1 MVTADPAVRDQW
13 GTVWDATVAV
23 VEQAIAGN
31 SPINL
36 TGNTFLW
43 LSVANN
49 APDQARSFV
58 LNFTGSLTAVCAI
71 GLPAVAKFGLVMNN
85 TTGGQVLVLGTPSG
99 YGTGATGRLI
109 TVQPG
114 QSTFFNC
121 DGVNVDTPNIV
132 SSTPVGALMNYAGAT
147 APPHWLMCNGQL
159 VSRTTYALLF
169 AVIGTTYGAGDGLA
183 TFGLPDLRGRTMA
196 GLDNMGGAAAAGRMT
211 ANSGTPG
218 TTLGGVG
225 GNEMLQSHA
234 HGVYD
239 PQHTHTIN
247 DPGHAH
253 SVYDPTHN
261 HGVNDPQHVHGVG
274 DPTHAHSIADGGHN
288 HSHNDPTHIHQLFD
302 YGHAHAGSTDAQGN
316 HNHNFYAPNMTG
328 AGNFIGGNS
337 SHQITDNQNWLTD
350 VQGNHAH
357 NIGTD
362 VRGTGI
368 YLGYSATGVT
378 NNPSGTGIGIYGAYT
393 GIYLGYAYTGVSI
406 QYHATG
412 VSIYAAGVGT
422 YNSYSPTGIG
432 IYGTGSGSTQNMP
445 PVMMVS
451 TIIYTGV

>member
-13 GTVWDATVAV
+13 GTIWDATVSV

-31 SPINL
+31 SAISL
-36 TGNTFLW
+36 TGFTSYALT
-43 LSVANN
+43 VANN
-49 APDQARSFV
+49 APDQARQAAY
-58 LNFTGSLTAVCAI
+58 NFTGALLGACTVTI
-71 GLPAVAKFGLVMNN
+71 PAAPKMGMVQNN
-85 TTGGQVLVLGTPSG
+85 TTGGFAVTLTTGVAGGRSIAVL
-99 YGTGATGRLI
+99 
-109 TVQPG
+109 PG
-114 QSTFFNC
+114 QSSWYAC
-121 DGVNVDTPNIV
+121 DGTNIDAPNIV
-132 SSTPVGALMNYAGAT
+132 GATPIGALMNFAGSA

-234 HGVYD
+234 HSVYD

-316 HNHNFYAPNMTG
+316 HNHNYNSPMMTG

-337 SHQITDNQNWLTD
+337 SHQITDNQTWQTD

-393 GIYLGYAYTGVSI
+393 GIYLGYNYTGVSI

-432 IYGTGSGSTQNMP
+432 IYGTGAGSTQNMP